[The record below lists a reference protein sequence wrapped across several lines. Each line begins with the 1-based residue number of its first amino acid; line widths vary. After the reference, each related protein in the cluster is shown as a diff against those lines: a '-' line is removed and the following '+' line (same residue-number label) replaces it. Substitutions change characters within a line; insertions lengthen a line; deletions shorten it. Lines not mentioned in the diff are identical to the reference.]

1 MMLHALIWDV
11 DGTVAET
18 ELDGHRV
25 AFNQALQEHGA
36 PWCWDVPTYGRLLRV
51 TGGFERL
58 VYDMEGRL
66 DAPPSPA
73 ERERLAR
80 AVHERKNQL
89 YAGIVAAGRIQPRPG
104 VRRLMDECA
113 SAGIALA
120 IATTTSRSNV
130 QALFASQFGG
140 AWQER
145 FAAVVCAED
154 APIKKPDP
162 MAYQL
167 ALARLGIEASAALA
181 VEDSPNGLAAAGA
194 IGIATLITRSE
205 YFAAE
210 AFPGCAGLCDDLDG
224 AVCWRGGSAPR
235 TDLAALQLMHRAWH
249 DDASNHAITDSERR
263 RMHRT

>member
-1 MMLHALIWDV
+1 MLRALIWDV

-18 ELDGHRV
+18 ERDGHRV

-36 PWCWDVPTYGRLLRV
+36 PWRWDVPIYGRLLRV

-80 AVHERKNQL
+80 AVHQRKNQI
-89 YAGIVAAGRIQPRPG
+89 YADIVAAGGIQLRPG

-113 SAGIALA
+113 NAGIALA
-120 IATTTSRSNV
+120 IATTTSRSNA
-130 QALFASQFGG
+130 QALFASRFGAG
-140 AWQER
+140 WQER

-162 MAYQL
+162 AAYRL
-167 ALARLGIEASAALA
+167 ALDRLGIDASAALA

-194 IGIATLITRSE
+194 IGIATLVTRSE

-210 AFPGCAGLCDDLDG
+210 AFPCCAGLCNDLDST
-224 AVCWRGGSAPR
+224 VCWRGGSAPS
-235 TDLAALQLMHRAWH
+235 TDLAALRLMHRAWQE
-249 DDASNHAITDSERR
+249 DTSNPSITDSERLRMR
-263 RMHRT
+263 RT